1 MNNKKFAFNE
11 LLLDL
16 EIHMQIYVEA
26 LKKIS
31 LSEGSKTTMKRIANQ
46 ALSTAP
52 SIETAKEAF
61 LDNIKTP
68 YEHDK
73 KRLVELKKLWDAIST
88 PLGKSPAFGGDTGVD
103 ADYEISTHIEK

>member
-1 MNNKKFAFNE
+1 MNNKMNNKKFTLNE

-16 EIHMQIYVEA
+16 ETHMQIYLEA
-26 LKKIS
+26 LRKIS

-68 YEHDK
+68 YEHDR
-73 KRLVELKKLWDAIST
+73 KRLVQLKKFWDAINEYGSSESGNKIT
-88 PLGKSPAFGGDTGVD
+88 NKVKQGVQ
-103 ADYEISTHIEK
+103 E